1 MYEFCDHMSFEHIYK
16 SIRLMQFQDKLYMY
30 FEILI
35 YVNFMI
41 TFSTW

>member
-1 MYEFCDHMSFEHIYK
+1 MSFEHIYK

-30 FEILI
+30 FEILV

>member
-1 MYEFCDHMSFEHIYK
+1 MYEFCDHMSFEYIYK

-30 FEILI
+30 FEILV